1 MTGGLLIPRLILKI
15 AKTARTP
22 KEEFYMDKKRERN
35 NTYPID
41 ISELRQKG
49 LAVEKISQ
57 IMDIP
62 IHDVDRQLKQ
72 INRYKESSGV
82 F

>member
-1 MTGGLLIPRLILKI
+1 
-15 AKTARTP
+15 
-22 KEEFYMDKKRERN
+22 MDKKRERN